1 MELMIGVLLFMF
13 IMVTIIVNVVVRNNK
28 KRGKNIGLHVLPDL
42 GLQKN
47 EEPFQ
52 AEMKKLVEHIEQSIP
67 EHYASQVR
75 ERVIR
80 EYQISQHDFQNRW
93 FEWKRYLA
101 MVSILPYVP
110 MYSRDVDVIW
120 HEMLMFTKDYEQ
132 FSKKLLGTTLHHQPH
147 GPEEQKL
154 VPNDR
159 AWFDLIFHLLFAPT
173 KYTNYTWGKFLKHP
187 VSVQVIHDFRTLSTE
202 KLQERYFNT
211 DTATHFPVIENIQKL
226 LITQVKQKLEKLDQF
241 YVTHGSNVRTFK
253 KYHNMKSPDYIFMG
267 FLFLSAYHYD
277 AFLAQYA
284 LLNAQSSSY
293 SSNYVFGTGDSDSGS
308 SDSGGSDSGS
318 SDSGSSDSGSSG
330 GSSCGGSSGCG
341 GGGCGGG
348 S

>member
-1 MELMIGVLLFMF
+1 M
-13 IMVTIIVNVVVRNNK
+13 
-28 KRGKNIGLHVLPDL
+28 GLHVMPNL

-47 EEPFQ
+47 DELFQ

-67 EHYASQVR
+67 EYYASQVR

-80 EYQISQHDFQNRW
+80 EYQISQDDFENRW
-93 FEWKRYLA
+93 FEWKRYLV

-132 FSKKLLGTTLHHQPH
+132 FSKKLVGNTLHHQPH
-147 GPEEQKL
+147 GAGELKF
-154 VPNDR
+154 VPDDR
-159 AWFDLIFHLLFAPT
+159 AWFDLIFSLLFEPT

-187 VSVQVIHDFRTLSTE
+187 VSVPVIHDFRTLPTE
-202 KLQERYFNT
+202 KIQERYFNT
-211 DTATHFPVIENIQKL
+211 HSASLFPVIENIQKL
-226 LITQVKQKLEKLDQF
+226 LITQVKQKLKKLDQF
-241 YVTHGSNVRTFK
+241 YVTHGSNIKTFK
-253 KYHNMKSPDYIFMG
+253 KYHNIKAPDYILVG

-277 AFLAQYA
+277 VFLAQHA

-293 SSNYVFGTGDSDSGS
+293 GSNYIFGSGDSGS
-308 SDSGGSDSGS
+308 SSDDSGSNDSGSSNSDSGGSSC
-318 SDSGSSDSGSSG
+318 SG
-330 GSSCGGSSGCG
+330 GSSSSCG

>member
-1 MELMIGVLLFMF
+1 M
-13 IMVTIIVNVVVRNNK
+13 
-28 KRGKNIGLHVLPDL
+28 GLHVLPDL

-47 EEPFQ
+47 EEPFR
-52 AEMKKLVEHIEQSIP
+52 AEMKKLVEHVEQSIP
-67 EHYASQVR
+67 EYYASQVR

-80 EYQISQHDFQNRW
+80 EYQISQDDFQNRW

-132 FSKKLLGTTLHHQPH
+132 FSKKLLGSILHHQPH

-154 VPNDR
+154 VPDDR
-159 AWFDLIFHLLFAPT
+159 AWFDLIFHLLFKPT

-211 DTATHFPVIENIQKL
+211 HSASHFPVIENIQML
-226 LITQVKQKLEKLDQF
+226 LIEQVKQKLEKLDQF
-241 YVTHGSNVRTFK
+241 YVTHGSSVKTFK
-253 KYHNMKSPDYIFMG
+253 KHHNVKASDYILVG

-277 AFLAQYA
+277 SFLAQYA

-293 SSNYVFGTGDSDSGS
+293 SGNYIFDSSDSDSGS
-308 SDSGGSDSGS
+308 NDSGSGDSGS
-318 SDSGSSDSGSSG
+318 SDSGSSDSGGSSCGGSSG
-330 GSSCGGSSGCG
+330 GSSCGGGGGGCG

>member
-1 MELMIGVLLFMF
+1 M
-13 IMVTIIVNVVVRNNK
+13 
-28 KRGKNIGLHVLPDL
+28 GLHVLPNL

-47 EEPFQ
+47 EELFQ
-52 AEMKKLVEHIEQSIP
+52 IEMKKLVEHIEQSIP
-67 EHYASQVR
+67 EYYASQVR

-80 EYQISQHDFQNRW
+80 EYQISQDDFENRW

-132 FSKKLLGTTLHHQPH
+132 FSKKLLGSTLHHQPH
-147 GPEEQKL
+147 SPGEQKL
-154 VPNDR
+154 VPDDR
-159 AWFDLIFHLLFAPT
+159 AWFDLIFHFLFEPT
-173 KYTNYTWGKFLKHP
+173 KYTNHTWGKFLKHP
-187 VSVQVIHDFRTLSTE
+187 ASVQVIHDFRTLPV
-202 KLQERYFNT
+202 KKIQERYFNT
-211 DTATHFPVIENIQKL
+211 HTASLFPVIENIQML
-226 LITQVKQKLEKLDQF
+226 LITQIKQKLEKIDQF
-241 YVTHGSNVRTFK
+241 YVTHGSNIKTFK
-253 KYHNMKSPDYIFMG
+253 KYHNIKAPDYILVG

-293 SSNYVFGTGDSDSGS
+293 SSNHVYGTGDNGS
-308 SDSGGSDSGS
+308 SSDDSGS

-330 GSSCGGSSGCG
+330 SGSSGSSCGGSSCG